1 MKKWDAQSYFRA
13 MIQTLNKKDNLESI
27 NNIDILMI
35 DEDHHASQNNTYQ
48 NIIDHFNKINPNC
61 KFL

>member
-1 MKKWDAQSYFRA
+1 MHKVIFA

-35 DEDHHASQNNTYQ
+35 DEAHHALKITLIKILS
-48 NIIDHFNKINPNC
+48 IILIKLILIVNFYE
-61 KFL
+61 